1 MRRILPLIGE
11 IVHTYAHLQYHPE
24 YSGLAVTVAKFQGQN
39 TMTKKILADDK
50 TIYKLI
56 KKRFCPMT
64 KKYFWL
70 ITIIFFG

>member
-39 TMTKKILADDK
+39 TMTKKIYADDK
-50 TIYKLI
+50 TIDRLI
-56 KKRFCPMT
+56 KRKDFV
-64 KKYFWL
+64 
-70 ITIIFFG
+70 